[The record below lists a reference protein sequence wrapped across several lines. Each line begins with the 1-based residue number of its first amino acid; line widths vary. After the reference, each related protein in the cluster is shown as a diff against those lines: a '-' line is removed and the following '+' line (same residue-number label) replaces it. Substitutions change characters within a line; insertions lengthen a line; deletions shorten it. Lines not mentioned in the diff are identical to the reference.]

1 LADNANGYV
10 IPYANHITNIPL
22 ESSGYDIFDRDIPF
36 YQIAMYGLVPVSSSP
51 VNGEPKMGDAILET
65 ISAGAGLSFDMM
77 GAVADDVKDT
87 MYDNLYYANAEQW
100 VDVSA
105 KAWEFQ
111 NKVLGD
117 LQGSTITGYD
127 ITEQG
132 RPGGKTFQ
140 GKVITTT
147 FSNGTVLVT
156 DLANRT
162 ITKNGT
168 VISLYD
174 YIGKEVI
181 G

>member
-1 LADNANGYV
+1 MIGV
-10 IPYANHITNIPL
+10 T
-22 ESSGYDIFDRDIPF
+22 
-36 YQIAMYGLVPVSSSP
+36 
-51 VNGEPKMGDAILET
+51 
-65 ISAGAGLSFDMM
+65 
-77 GAVADDVKDT
+77 ADDVKDT
-87 MYDNLYYANAEQW
+87 MYDSLYYAEAERW
-100 VDVSA
+100 VEVSA

-111 NKVLGD
+111 NLVLGD
-117 LQGSTITGYD
+117 LGGTTIVGYD
-127 ITEQG
+127 IVENG
-132 RPGGKTFQ
+132 RPGGATAH

-168 VISLYD
+168 IISLYD